1 MILKYSYTS
10 LTSAWSYTDLKK
22 AFPVSSFTQNP
33 PYTILS
39 FIIFWVKNNTNKHI
53 IWNSL
58 SMIYWIASTV
68 QIELTNETPWTF

>member
-33 PYTILS
+33 PLYYMKFYYILS
-39 FIIFWVKNNTNKHI
+39 KK
-53 IWNSL
+53 
-58 SMIYWIASTV
+58 
-68 QIELTNETPWTF
+68 